1 MVPNAGKQRF
11 IAHHDLQV
19 GSAMA
24 SPWASSFGEPL
35 VSKIPERMDACQGLR
50 NASVGLSDKS
60 TKARARGQLDC

>member
-1 MVPNAGKQRF
+1 MTCRLAQ
-11 IAHHDLQV
+11 
-19 GSAMA
+19 
-24 SPWASSFGEPL
+24 PWLLPGLRRFGEPL